1 MQKKQERTLASEHR
15 QNFTMSAKERRVA
28 NIDARDI
35 SVSCY
40 LTKKKQW
47 MRKKQRQKDTREKQK
62 RSLLED

>member
-1 MQKKQERTLASEHR
+1 MASEHR